1 VLLGGICGVC
11 YDIAVLVGKVM
22 DSSELVEIKCIDGRD
37 CSELDVHGSKR
48 KNFEILEPTE
58 GKPRRSRNKMMVYGK
73 QILRFAWGVVVNDIH
88 LDPFEIDMYH

>member
-1 VLLGGICGVC
+1 MLLGGICGVC

-48 KNFEILEPTE
+48 KNFINLDFNNFSITE
-58 GKPRRSRNKMMVYGK
+58 KGDLKDIV
-73 QILRFAWGVVVNDIH
+73 RFLFPV
-88 LDPFEIDMYH
+88 